1 MQGNDSTRATAATLT
16 CSQQRR
22 WLDSVKSVFREN
34 RRHLGLSQVLRR
46 GRGLLLRLPSSRLA
60 VNCGHSRIIIIYYY
74 HYLLLFIII
83 IIIYY
88 YYYYLLLLLLFIITA
103 PELATGCKLSTL
115 PDRRGCSP
123 VFLLLSPIEKNQN
136 EGRDKDYTQRRT
148 QFRHPQTTFL
158 EEKYSKTEFFSFF
171 LGLGDGGCL
180 SWIVF

>member
-1 MQGNDSTRATAATLT
+1 MFCNLFKRLKSNSQKCAYPLSLLFEKATLSKTQFRSSEAENKVWVNWDDLQGNDSTRATGATLT

-88 YYYYLLLLLLFIITA
+88 YGSRA
-103 PELATGCKLSTL
+103 
-115 PDRRGCSP
+115 
-123 VFLLLSPIEKNQN
+123 
-136 EGRDKDYTQRRT
+136 RDW
-148 QFRHPQTTFL
+148 L
-158 EEKYSKTEFFSFF
+158 
-171 LGLGDGGCL
+171 
-180 SWIVF
+180 